1 MFDFEG
7 TDDFKEYEK
16 LCASIQ
22 EQCGGGNQIS
32 MLVNNVEKKD
42 PNGERFQDS
51 SDEELI
57 RLLNINSF
65 PITFMTRFLG
75 PQLRDRSNDAQK
87 SAIIN
92 TTSILSS
99 YHSQY
104 LPIYCST
111 KDF

>member
-1 MFDFEG
+1 
-7 TDDFKEYEK
+7 
-16 LCASIQ
+16 
-22 EQCGGGNQIS
+22 
-32 MLVNNVEKKD
+32 MLVNNIEKKD

-75 PQLRDRSNDAQK
+75 PQLRDRSTDEQK

-104 LPIYCST
+104 LPIYCAV
-111 KDF
+111 KDFQRVLSYCLGFEN